1 MKKTIIVAITLF
13 ITVVFM
19 SCEESGE
26 TPTPTNPTPSPTTTT
41 GTLLLKF
48 DNIVGNQ
55 DLKRNFTYINPVTN
69 EDFQVYLCNYFI
81 SNVKL
86 KTTEGKEYAVPQ
98 DESYFLVSEG
108 SEESQN
114 IKIPNVPFG
123 SYSEIT
129 FTIGI
134 DSTRSAAGL
143 TNPPK
148 GLLSGVNQGMYWSW
162 NTGYIFFMFEGT
174 SSLLK
179 GNHQDGED
187 FMYHIGGYS
196 GAINNIRKKTYSLST
211 KAVVSAT
218 STPEIGFKT
227 DLLKV
232 FNGKNQLR
240 IAKNSVVMFDPYSV
254 EIMANIEQAISLDNI
269 KNP

>member
-1 MKKTIIVAITLF
+1 MKKIIIVSFAFCLSTLF
-13 ITVVFM
+13 
-19 SCEESGE
+19 SCQ
-26 TPTPTNPTPSPTTTT
+26 TTTESPVEPKETKTT
-41 GTLLLKF
+41 GSLAIKF
-48 DNIVGNQ
+48 DNVVGNQ
-55 DLKRNFTYINPVTN
+55 DLKRNSPYINPVTN
-69 EDFQVYLCNYFI
+69 EDFQVYTCNYFI
-81 SNVKL
+81 SNIKL
-86 KTTEGKEYAVPQ
+86 KTSEGKEYVVPQ

-108 SEESQN
+108 SEESQT
-114 IKIPNVPFG
+114 IKIDKVPFG
-123 SYSEIT
+123 TYSEIT
-129 FTIGI
+129 FTIGV

-143 TNPPK
+143 SNPTK
-148 GLLSGVNQGMYWSW
+148 GLLSGINQGMYWSW

-196 GAINNIRKKTYSLST
+196 GSINNIRKKTFTLGAT
-211 KAVVSAT
+211 TAVVSDT
-218 STPEIGFKT
+218 KTPEVLFKT
-227 DLLKV
+227 DLMKV

-254 EIMANIEQAISLDNI
+254 AIMANIEEAISLENV